1 MSGKR
6 YPEEFKIEA
15 VKQVVDRGYSV
26 SSVATRLDITTHS
39 LYAWIKKYGPD
50 SSTNKEQSDA
60 QAEIRRLQKELKR
73 VTDERDIFKKSRGV
87 LRKAVR
93 LRYAFIRDNICC
105 WPVRLLCRVLDVHPS
120 GFYAWFKQPYSQRHQ
135 VDLRLTGQIK
145 QFWLESGCVYGYRK
159 IHLDLRDS
167 GQQCGVNRVWR
178 LMNRAGIKAQV
189 GYRSPRARKGEAS
202 IVSPNRLQRQ
212 FNPDAPDKR
221 WVTDITYIRTH
232 EGWLYLA
239 VVVDLFSRK
248 IIGWSMQSRMTKD
261 IVLNALL
268 MAVWRRNPQKPVL
281 VHSDQG
287 SQYTSHEW
295 QSFLKSHGLEGSMS
309 RRGNCHD
316 NAVAESFFQ
325 LLKRERIKKKIYG
338 TREEARSDIFD
349 YIEMFYNSKRR
360 HGSSNQMSPT
370 EYENQYYQR
379 LGSARLSVAIQKSV
393 CIRLCCQP

>member
-1 MSGKR
+1 MRRTFTAEEKASVFELWKNGTGFSEIANILGSKPGTIFTMLRDTGGIKPHERKR
-6 YPEEFKIEA
+6 A
-15 VKQVVDRGYSV
+15 VAHLTLSER
-26 SSVATRLDITTHS
+26 
-39 LYAWIKKYGPD
+39 
-50 SSTNKEQSDA
+50 E
-60 QAEIRRLQKELKR
+60 EIRAGLSAKM
-73 VTDERDIFKKSRGV
+73 S
-87 LRKAVR
+87 
-93 LRYAFIRDNICC
+93 IRAI
-105 WPVRLLCRVLDVHPS
+105 
-120 GFYAWFKQPYSQRHQ
+120 
-135 VDLRLTGQIK
+135 
-145 QFWLESGCVYGYRK
+145 
-159 IHLDLRDS
+159 
-167 GQQCGVNRVWR
+167 
-178 LMNRAGIKAQV
+178 
-189 GYRSPRARKGEAS
+189 
-202 IVSPNRLQRQ
+202 
-212 FNPDAPDKR
+212 
-221 WVTDITYIRTH
+221 TDITYIRTH

-268 MAVWRRNPQKPVL
+268 MAVWRRNPEKQVL

-360 HGSSNQMSPT
+360 HGSSDQMSPT

-379 LGSARLSVAIQKSV
+379 LGSV
-393 CIRLCCQP
+393 

>member
-1 MSGKR
+1 MKKR
-6 YPEEFKIEA
+6 NFSAEFKRESA
-15 VKQVVDRGYSV
+15 QLVVDQKYTVADAAKAMDVGLSTMTRWVKQLRDERQGKTPKASP
-26 SSVATRLDITTHS
+26 IT
-39 LYAWIKKYGPD
+39 P
-50 SSTNKEQSDA
+50 EQI
-60 QAEIRRLQKELKR
+60 EIRKLRKKLQRIEMENEILK
-73 VTDERDIFKKSRGV
+73 KGV

-93 LRYAFIRDNICC
+93 LRYAFIRDNTCC

-120 GFYAWFKQPYSQRHQ
+120 GFYAWLQQPHSQRHQ
-135 VDLRLTGQIK
+135 ADLRLTGQIK

-178 LMNRAGIKAQV
+178 LMKRVGIKAQV

-202 IVSPNRLQRQ
+202 IMSPNRLQRQ
-212 FNPDAPDKR
+212 FNPDAPDER

-268 MAVWRRNPQKPVL
+268 MAVWRRNPEKQVL

-338 TREEARSDIFD
+338 MREEARSDIFD

-360 HGSSNQMSPT
+360 HGSSEQMSPT

-379 LGSARLSVAIQKSV
+379 PGSV
-393 CIRLCCQP
+393 

>member
-26 SSVATRLDITTHS
+26 ASVATRLDITTHS

-50 SSTNKEQSDA
+50 SSANKEQSVA
-60 QAEIRRLQKELKR
+60 QTEIRRLQKELKR

-93 LRYAFIRDNICC
+93 LRYAFIRDNTCC

-120 GFYAWFKQPYSQRHQ
+120 GFYAWLQQPHSQRHQ
-135 VDLRLTGQIK
+135 ADLRLTGQIK

-178 LMNRAGIKAQV
+178 LMKRVGIKAQV
-189 GYRSPRARKGEAS
+189 GYRSPLARKGEAS

-212 FNPDAPDKR
+212 FNPDAPDER

-268 MAVWRRNPQKPVL
+268 MAVWRRNPQKQVL

-360 HGSSNQMSPT
+360 HGSSDQMSPT

-379 LGSARLSVAIQKSV
+379 LRSV
-393 CIRLCCQP
+393 

>member
-6 YPEEFKIEA
+6 YPEEFKTEA

-26 SSVATRLDITTHS
+26 ASVATRLDITTHS

-93 LRYAFIRDNICC
+93 LRYAFIRDNSCC

-120 GFYAWFKQPYSQRHQ
+120 GFYAWLQQPHSQRHQ
-135 VDLRLTGQIK
+135 ADLRLTGQIK

-178 LMNRAGIKAQV
+178 LMKRVGIKAQV
-189 GYRSPRARKGEAS
+189 GYRSPRARRGEAS

-212 FNPDAPDKR
+212 FNPDAPDER

-268 MAVWRRNPQKPVL
+268 MAVWRRNPEKQVL

-360 HGSSNQMSPT
+360 HGSSEQMSPT

-379 LGSARLSVAIQKSV
+379 LGSV
-393 CIRLCCQP
+393 

>member
-6 YPEEFKIEA
+6 YPEEFKTEA

-26 SSVATRLDITTHS
+26 ASVATRLDITTHS

-73 VTDERDIFKKSRGV
+73 VTDERDILKKPRGV
-87 LRKAVR
+87 LRKAVQ
-93 LRYAFIRDNICC
+93 LRYAFIRDNTCC

-120 GFYAWFKQPYSQRHQ
+120 GFYAWLQQPHSQRHQ
-135 VDLRLTGQIK
+135 ADLRLTGQIK

-178 LMNRAGIKAQV
+178 LMKRVGIKAQV

-212 FNPDAPDKR
+212 FNPDAPDER

-268 MAVWRRNPQKPVL
+268 MAVWRRNPQKQVL

-360 HGSSNQMSPT
+360 HGSSDQMSPT

-379 LGSARLSVAIQKSV
+379 LGSV
-393 CIRLCCQP
+393 

>member
-26 SSVATRLDITTHS
+26 ASVATRLDITTHS

-93 LRYAFIRDNICC
+93 LRYAFIRDNTCC

-120 GFYAWFKQPYSQRHQ
+120 GFYAWLQQPHSQRHQ
-135 VDLRLTGQIK
+135 ADLRLTGQIK

-178 LMNRAGIKAQV
+178 LMKRVGIKAQV

-212 FNPDAPDKR
+212 FNPDAPDER

-261 IVLNALL
+261 IVLNVLL
-268 MAVWRRNPQKPVL
+268 MAVWRRNPQKQVL

-316 NAVAESFFQ
+316 NAVEESFFQ
-325 LLKRERIKKKIYG
+325 LLKRERIKKKLYG

-360 HGSSNQMSPT
+360 HGSSDQMSPT

-379 LGSARLSVAIQKSV
+379 LGSV
-393 CIRLCCQP
+393 

>member
-15 VKQVVDRGYSV
+15 VKQVIDRGHSV

-93 LRYAFIRDNICC
+93 LRYAFIRDNSLC

-167 GQQCGVNRVWR
+167 EQQCGVNRVWR

-189 GYRSPRARKGEAS
+189 GYRSPRAHKGEIS

-212 FNPDAPDKR
+212 FNPDAPDER

-268 MAVWRRNPQKPVL
+268 MAIWRRNPLKQVL

-295 QSFLKSHGLEGSMS
+295 QSFLKSHGLECSMS

-379 LGSARLSVAIQKSV
+379 LRSV
-393 CIRLCCQP
+393 